1 MFKSYSKA
9 ICNSMEQLL
18 VAVMVLKTFQRCRLK
33 CATILK
39 GQLGVGKDIK
49 YQHEP
54 EAIPSDFLPR
64 PVIQIACGEATS
76 AAVTGEKY
84 FTHDIGTQE
93 RMLNVYNH
101 TSPDSHINRVSQCCA
116 GP

>member
-84 FTHDIGTQE
+84 FTHDRYTGK
-93 RMLNVYNH
+93 NAK
-101 TSPDSHINRVSQCCA
+101 RVQSYIS
-116 GP
+116 